1 MSGRV
6 TLMDVARHAGVS
18 RTTASYVITGGGR
31 VSSATRER
39 VFAAME
45 ALGYV
50 YNQGAASLR
59 RQNARTV
66 GVIVPNIDRPFFG
79 EVLIGVESTFT
90 TSGYMSLMVSTRDKI
105 DQQARLLRALREH
118 QVAALAIIPAT
129 GSGEDLIDVIHSWNV
144 PTVFLSRYIA
154 GFAEPYVGSD
164 EVRGGYLAAN
174 HLIQSHQCKSIAYIG
189 GPEFGVAR
197 IDRLKGVRR
206 AIAQAQTGVSLADV
220 TSASTVEAGLQVG
233 RGLAAGDLP
242 DGVVCHNDSIA
253 MGVERALHDAGRA
266 GKTRIIG
273 YDDVAAA
280 RVWVPSL
287 TSVATNGRLLG
298 EIAAEALLA
307 VISGQETTVRSR
319 MEAPRLIVRESCGEH
334 ASDEVSEAN
343 QDVAAQPDGDGDRAG
358 GDGAGQEPLPDAIRP
373 PATRFRS

>member
-18 RTTASYVITGGGR
+18 RTTASYVITGVGR
-31 VSSATRER
+31 VSPATRER
-39 VFAAME
+39 VFAAVE

-59 RQNARTV
+59 RQTARTV

-90 TSGYMSLMVSTRDKI
+90 ASGYMSLMVSTRDKI
-105 DQQARLLRALREH
+105 DQQTRLLRTLREH

-129 GSGEDLIDVIHSWNV
+129 GSGEDLVDAIRSWNV
-144 PTVFLSRYIA
+144 PTVFLTRYIA

-174 HLIQSHQCKSIAYIG
+174 HLIQSHQCTSITYVG
-189 GPEFGVAR
+189 GPELGVAR
-197 IDRLKGVRR
+197 IDRLKGVRLAISESR
-206 AIAQAQTGVSLADV
+206 AEVFLTDL
-220 TSASTVEAGLQVG
+220 TSASTVEAGLEVG
-233 RGLAAGDLP
+233 RRLAAGDLP

-266 GKTRIIG
+266 GMTRIIG

-280 RVWVPSL
+280 RAWVPSL
-287 TSVATNGRLLG
+287 TSIATNGRLLG
-298 EIAAEALLA
+298 ETAAEALLA
-307 VISGQETTVRSR
+307 VISGAETTVRSQL
-319 MEAPRLIVRESCGEH
+319 EAPRLIVRESCGEH
-334 ASDEVSEAN
+334 APDEIPAPR
-343 QDVAAQPDGDGDRAG
+343 DP
-358 GDGAGQEPLPDAIRP
+358 IRP
-373 PATRFRS
+373 PATRSRS